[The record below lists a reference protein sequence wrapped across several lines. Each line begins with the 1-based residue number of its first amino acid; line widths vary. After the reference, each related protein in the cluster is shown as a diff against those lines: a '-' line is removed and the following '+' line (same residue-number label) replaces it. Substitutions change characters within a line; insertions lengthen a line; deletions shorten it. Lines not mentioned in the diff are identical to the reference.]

1 MKGSVRPGG
10 VLGTAGGEAPAGLR
24 VDSAAAGAGA
34 GAESRPV
41 GPPAGGE
48 GADPEKELLGLCGG
62 FIPVASHLSV
72 PIPCIGSPERRAC
85 GETRESVSMNWLD
98 AAILLAMI
106 CAGVFGVSRGAAIQI
121 GSLSGAAAGLAL
133 AAAAAPALSHL
144 LSGEFAKILITL
156 ASVFVAVTGLGA
168 VGRRY
173 GGRAYKALQ
182 ARNLGLYDT
191 AAGAMVGV
199 LATLLA
205 VWMIAGILSAVNL
218 AVPRAVA
225 GSGFVGGL
233 DDVLGNA
240 PGLFTR
246 LAGLVYPGGLP
257 SFFQDIGPASR
268 AGIKTPRGPVVT
280 AAVAKAGRSTVKVVG
295 AGCGGIKSG
304 TGFVAGP
311 GLVVTNAHVVAGV
324 AQPDVVDANGRHRT
338 TTVVFNPFL
347 DVAVLRVSHL
357 AGPPL
362 TVDRTVAGRGT
373 QGAVLGYP
381 GGGGFQA
388 GPAAVLAHL
397 DALENDIYNRSAAP
411 RSIYEIDA
419 VVEPG
424 DSGGPLVTPSGAVT
438 GMIFA
443 ASAIRH
449 HLAYTLTGPDIAPL
463 IDRAAT
469 LHAAVSHA
477 TCPP

>member
-1 MKGSVRPGG
+1 
-10 VLGTAGGEAPAGLR
+10 
-24 VDSAAAGAGA
+24 
-34 GAESRPV
+34 
-41 GPPAGGE
+41 
-48 GADPEKELLGLCGG
+48 
-62 FIPVASHLSV
+62 
-72 PIPCIGSPERRAC
+72 
-85 GETRESVSMNWLD
+85 MNWLD
-98 AAILLAMI
+98 AVILAALIGA
-106 CAGVFGVSRGAAIQI
+106 AAFGVSRGAAIQI

-144 LSGEFAKILITL
+144 LSGEFAKVLVTL
-156 ASVFVAVTGLGA
+156 VSVFVAVTGLGA
-168 VGRRY
+168 LGRRY
-173 GGRAYKALQ
+173 GGRACKALQ
-182 ARNLGLYDT
+182 ARNLGFYDA
-191 AAGAMVGV
+191 AAGAAVGV

-205 VWMIAGILSAVNL
+205 VWLIAGILGAVNL
-218 AVPRAVA
+218 AVPSAVA
-225 GSGFVGGL
+225 GSGFVAGA

-240 PGLFTR
+240 PGLFSR
-246 LAGLVYPGGLP
+246 LAGLIYPGGLP
-257 SFFQDIGPASR
+257 SFFEDVGPASR
-268 AGIKTPRGPVVT
+268 AGVTTPPGPVVS

-324 AQPDVVDANGRHRT
+324 AHPAVVDANGRHRS

-362 TVDRTVAGRGT
+362 TLQRTLAGRGA

-388 GPAAVLAHL
+388 GPAAVVAHL
-397 DALENDIYNRSAAP
+397 EALENDIYNRSSAP

-419 VVEPG
+419 RVEPG
-424 DSGGPLVTPSGAVT
+424 ESGGPLVTGSGVVI

-443 ASAIRH
+443 ASAIRQ
-449 HLAYTLTGPDIAPL
+449 HLAYTLTSPDVAPL

-469 LHAAVSHA
+469 LHAAVRHA